1 MEIKRPIQ
9 IIYAPGTFGNCVRW
23 MFDRFTK
30 GSKFKDMYSP
40 WDEHG
45 RVHGFNDD
53 DYNTEKFVRGH
64 QVKGRADSPI
74 PNTDKVVL
82 SFDPKDIVFAERCKF
97 YRIPGWENEKDRWK
111 NIIEL
116 ADETFVSKTFG
127 ANLKSK
133 SVAKELIKIQ
143 FHDMYNHKWW
153 SPMYNHKWWSAMDE
167 FLSNKDHYHFDMYS
181 LWNNE
186 SLTNEFSKISEK
198 YNLNLNIDAKV
209 INNVVEKIK
218 DTHVVKTKDRANQI
232 IGAID
237 SKINLEC
244 KDLDIIEQAYVEVEL
259 EKKHKSVLFPY
270 GSNWFDD
277 TDQINEFL
285 STYPTY
291 LKHMNPRLRWYK
303 NIRNPFYLSG
313 QIDKLK
319 Q

>member
-1 MEIKRPIQ
+1 
-9 IIYAPGTFGNCVRW
+9 
-23 MFDRFTK
+23 
-30 GSKFKDMYSP
+30 
-40 WDEHG
+40 
-45 RVHGFNDD
+45 
-53 DYNTEKFVRGH
+53 
-64 QVKGRADSPI
+64 
-74 PNTDKVVL
+74 
-82 SFDPKDIVFAERCKF
+82 
-97 YRIPGWENEKDRWK
+97 
-111 NIIEL
+111 
-116 ADETFVSKTFG
+116 
-127 ANLKSK
+127 
-133 SVAKELIKIQ
+133 
-143 FHDMYNHKWW
+143 
-153 SPMYNHKWWSAMDE
+153 
-167 FLSNKDHYHFDMYS
+167 MYS

-198 YNLNLNIDAKV
+198 YNLNLNINAKV

-232 IGAID
+232 LRAID

-259 EKKHKSVLFPY
+259 EKKHDSVLFPY

>member
-30 GSKFKDMYSP
+30 GSKFKDIYSP
-40 WDEHG
+40 WNEHG
-45 RVHGFNDD
+45 RVHSFNDD

-82 SFDPKDIVFAERCKF
+82 SFDPKDIVFVERCKF
-97 YRIPGWENEKDRWK
+97 YRIPGWENEKDRCK
-111 NIIEL
+111 NIIRL
-116 ADETFVSKTFG
+116 ADASFVSKTFG
-127 ANLKSK
+127 GNVKSK

-143 FHDMYNHKWW
+143 FHDMN
-153 SPMYNHKWWSAMDE
+153 NHKWWSAMDE

-198 YNLNLNIDAKV
+198 YNLNLDIDSNV
-209 INNVVEKIK
+209 IDNVVQKIK
-218 DTHVVKTKDRANQI
+218 NTHVVKTKDRANQI

-244 KDLDIIEQAYVEVEL
+244 KDLDIIEQAYIEAEL
-259 EKKHKSVLFPY
+259 EKIHDSVLFPY

-313 QIDKLK
+313 KLK